1 MLQGDPSPP
10 AEPGQLVNDDEL
22 RDILGHSRTIAVVGM
37 SSSPGKTSFRVAA
50 YLKHAGYHVI
60 PVNPYSDAILGTTSY
75 PDLETVPDPVD
86 IVQIFRPAADVPPI
100 VDEAIRIGAKVVW
113 MQIGTWNLEAAE
125 KAWAAGLKVVMNRC
139 MRTEHFR
146 LIGLNVPGK

>member
-1 MLQGDPSPP
+1 MEDNLIK
-10 AEPGQLVNDDEL
+10 E
-22 RDILGHSRTIAVVGM
+22 ILSTVTSVASVGV
-37 SSSPGKTSFRVAA
+37 SSNPEKDSYGVAY
-50 YLKHAGYHVI
+50 YLKYAGYRVF
-60 PVNPYSDAILGTTSY
+60 PVNPGADSIFGEKAY
-75 PDLETVPDPVD
+75 PDLASLPEKVD
-86 IVQIFRPAADVPPI
+86 VVQIFRPAADVPPI

-146 LIGLNVPGK
+146 LIGLNATGK

>member
-1 MLQGDPSPP
+1 M
-10 AEPGQLVNDDEL
+10 NDDEL
-22 RDILGHSRTIAVVGM
+22 RDILGQAGTIAVVGM

-86 IVQIFRPAADVPPI
+86 IVQIFRPSETVIPI
-100 VDEAIRIGAKVVW
+100 VEQAVRIKAKAVW
-113 MQIGTWNLEAAE
+113 MQLGIANETAAE
-125 KAWAAGLKVVMNRC
+125 IARAAGIKVVMDRC
-139 MRTEHFR
+139 MKVEHRR
-146 LIGLNVPGK
+146 LIAGLGP